1 VALVRTAKSRCG
13 GRFRKVMLEAMTVT
27 PLTRARFERSADPV
41 TLVPFA
47 FSLDGS
53 DSPAEVMAALALSA
67 FIDGR
72 EPFARTVRLDR
83 VRVDATLVP
92 TGAHALRCAEDG
104 ANRWHLATGD
114 GWTLYAARWPNQGA
128 LVSVTA
134 TSDELA
140 RTVLDSVTDGVEEQP
155 PVDED
160 TVTVGFWHNSAG
172 HARRTRRR
180 IGAASWDEV
189 RGNYAPGAAEAFDR
203 LMALVPDD
211 VNGRLILLHGPPGT
225 GKTTVLRSLARE
237 WREWCQLD
245 CVLDPDRLF
254 HDSGYLMDVAV
265 GYVDEDQRRQW
276 RLLLLEDCDELIHGA
291 AKQATGQALSRL
303 LNLTDGLLGQGR
315 DVLVAITTNE
325 DLAKLHPAV
334 VRPGRCLA
342 RIEVGPLPYEQAVTW
357 LGSPS
362 GVGVD
367 GATLAEL
374 YALRTGAEPVASV
387 NPPAPIGGYL

>member
-1 VALVRTAKSRCG
+1 MACSGPARAAI
-13 GRFRKVMLEAMTVT
+13 MEAMTIT
-27 PLTRARFERSADPV
+27 SLPRARFERSAEPV
-41 TLVPFA
+41 TLPYA
-47 FSLDGS
+47 LSLDSS
-53 DSPAEVMAALALSA
+53 DTPADVMAAFALSA
-67 FIDGR
+67 FVDGR

-83 VRVDATLVP
+83 IRTDVTLVP
-92 TGAHALRCAEDG
+92 AGAHLLRTAEDG
-104 ANRWHLATGD
+104 AARWWYATGD
-114 GWTLYAARWPNQGA
+114 GWTLFAVRWANRAGF
-128 LVSVTA
+128 VTVTA
-134 TSDELA
+134 STEEVA
-140 RTVLDSVTDGVEEQP
+140 RGVLDAATDGVEEQP

-160 TVTVGFWHNSAG
+160 MVTVGFWHMSG
-172 HARRTRRR
+172 TGARRTKRR

-189 RGNYAPGAAEAFDR
+189 RRNYESGAAEAFDR

-211 VNGRLILLHGPPGT
+211 INGRLILLHGPPGT

-237 WREWCQLD
+237 WRDWCQLD

-265 GYVDEDQRRQW
+265 GYIDEDQRRQW
-276 RLLLLEDCDELIHGA
+276 RLLLLEDCDELIHGS
-291 AKQATGQALSRL
+291 AKKVTGQALSRL

-342 RIEVGPLPYEQAVTW
+342 RIEVGALPYPQAVEW
-357 LGSPS
+357 LGSPV
-362 GVGVD
+362 GVGAE

-374 YALRTGAEPVASV
+374 YAVRAGAQPVATADAQPQV
-387 NPPAPIGGYL
+387 GQYL

>member
-1 VALVRTAKSRCG
+1 MA
-13 GRFRKVMLEAMTVT
+13 
-27 PLTRARFERSADPV
+27 
-41 TLVPFA
+41 LVPFA

-53 DSPAEVMAALALSA
+53 DTPAEVMAALALSP

-72 EPFARTVRLDR
+72 EPFARTVRLER
-83 VRVDATLVP
+83 IRVDASLVP
-92 TGAHALRCAEDG
+92 AGAREVRTAEDG
-104 ANRWHLATGD
+104 ASRLHLVTGE
-114 GWTLYAARWPNQGA
+114 GWSLYAARWPNQGGV
-128 LVSVTA
+128 VSVTA
-134 TSDELA
+134 VSDELA
-140 RTVLDSVTDGVEEQP
+140 RTVLATATDGVEEQL

-160 TVTVGFWHNSAG
+160 SVTVGFWHNSGG

-180 IGAASWDEV
+180 IGAASWDGV
-189 RGNYAPGAAEAFDR
+189 RGNYASRAAEAFGR

-211 VNGRLILLHGPPGT
+211 INGRLILLHGPPGT

-237 WREWCQLD
+237 WRSWCQLD

-265 GYVDEDQRRQW
+265 GYVDEDHRRQW

-291 AKQATGQALSRL
+291 AKRATGQALSRL

-342 RIEVGPLPYEQAVTW
+342 RIEVGPLPYEQAVGW
-357 LGSPS
+357 LGDTA
-362 GVGVD
+362 GIGAD

-374 YALRTGAEPVASV
+374 YALRTGAEPVVADAS
-387 NPPAPIGGYL
+387 PASIGGYL

>member
-1 VALVRTAKSRCG
+1 
-13 GRFRKVMLEAMTVT
+13 MTM
-27 PLTRARFERSADPV
+27 PY
-41 TLVPFA
+41 A
-47 FSLDGS
+47 FSLDGT
-53 DSPAEVMAALALSA
+53 DTPADVMAALALSA

-83 VRVDATLVP
+83 IRTDATLVP
-92 TGAHALRCAEDG
+92 AGAYLLRTAEDG
-104 ANRWHLATGD
+104 ASRWWYATGE
-114 GWTLYAARWPNQGA
+114 GWTLFAVRWDNRSGF
-128 LVSVTA
+128 VSVTA
-134 TSDELA
+134 STEEVA
-140 RTVLDSVTDGVEEQP
+140 RGVLDAATDGVEEQP
-155 PVDED
+155 PVDEN
-160 TVTVGFWHNSAG
+160 TVTVGFWHNSG
-172 HARRTRRR
+172 GSARRTRRR

-189 RGNYAPGAAEAFDR
+189 RRNYESGAADAFDR

-211 VNGRLILLHGPPGT
+211 ISGRLILLHGPPGT

-237 WREWCQLD
+237 WRDWCQLD

-265 GYVDEDQRRQW
+265 GYVDEERRRQW
-276 RLLLLEDCDELIHGA
+276 RLLLLEDCDELIRGE
-291 AKQATGQALSRL
+291 AKATSGQALSRL

-342 RIEVGPLPYEQAVTW
+342 RIEVGALPYPQAVGW
-357 LGSPS
+357 LGSRA
-362 GVGVD
+362 GIGAG

-374 YALRTGAEPVASV
+374 YALRAGVEPVTTAD
-387 NPPAPIGGYL
+387 APTQVGQYL